1 MAKSANEISLEAK
14 KKAIQDTVN
23 KSDDESMVCLFETVE
38 EINERLMNISDTLDH
53 FPSDIDMM
61 TFKIMLKDN
70 MDRLDSNTKKCNE
83 MINELK
89 GVVSMARAALAER
102 KECDDVRKSNKCV
115 KNDCK
120 NVLKDNR
127 DEIIQTLIRVNIDL
141 HNILETYLNKKWWQ
155 FWK

>member
-14 KKAIQDTVN
+14 QKAIKDTVN
-23 KSDDESMVCLFETVE
+23 KSDDESMVCLFENME
-38 EINERLMNISDTLDH
+38 EINKRLMNIYDTLEY
-53 FPSDIDMM
+53 FPSNIDVT
-61 TFKIMLKDN
+61 TFKITLDGN
-70 MDRLDSNTKKCNE
+70 MEKLDYNTKKCNE

-89 GVVSMARAALAER
+89 GVVSMARAAIAER
-102 KECDDVRKSNKCV
+102 KECDDVIKSNKCV